1 MNLIGIIK
9 DAASAAKDPNRRF
22 TERIFLI
29 FGLMTEITVSIAFIG
44 DILTRESPYEI
55 LVIVWILLS
64 VPVITLICLRWNKLR
79 LAINIL
85 VISLVFAIIPALFFF
100 GGGLEGGGV
109 LWIIFAFMYV
119 GLVLRGRWRKV
130 MFCF

>member
-1 MNLIGIIK
+1 MNLIGIIN
-9 DAASAAKDPNRRF
+9 DAVSAAKDPNRRF

-85 VISLVFAIIPALFFF
+85 VISLVFAIIPALFFL
-100 GGGLEGGGV
+100 GEV
-109 LWIIFAFMYV
+109 LKGAVFS
-119 GLVLRGRWRKV
+119 G
-130 MFCF
+130 